1 MSVVSSLAS
10 VSYPSSPRSPT
21 YLTGHIPTKWY
32 HFQLRTTTLLALP
45 ALSLVGVFGA
55 YIVGG
60 HNGTFEHITNLVRQE
75 NPPAVFPDTKYLL
88 LKDYTGIKALDRQLT
103 VLVTFF
109 ATVVDRRNVAVWLHA
124 IYGLGQLGAAWTLL
138 VMESLRSG
146 NKRRAVSFIG
156 TVGFIFQNITYAIT
170 VPIYLFIHLLT
181 SPVAKPFP
189 GTYANSV
196 LLISPLDLKILP
208 LSIILTYI
216 VPSFLMGLD
225 APSIVSGATHQQLIA
240 FWQPFPIWTI
250 IIQWILRSTF
260 QFIGSKVFS
269 KDSKQPLT
277 PLGASYLSNV
287 KHVYRFILMFCVLT
301 HLPIL
306 LIALIPAS
314 AISDILPKLAPYA
327 SLNFFDIYVPYFPF
341 PLSQQVS
348 NLASG
353 AHTFLQWDLATG
365 STALLL
371 WAILL
376 YRNATAEKSIVDPN
390 TSLPPYQIREMLAGE
405 GNKVGALR
413 RKLLV
418 KIGVWMLIAGPIGAT
433 TVLLWERDE
442 IVRQKIKQGI
452 WFEVDSVEVLAIWWD
467 YWWMSL
473 DKAKYDVY
481 DTQCK
486 FVSGI
491 G

>member
-1 MSVVSSLAS
+1 MDSSDSEKEKEKENDNDEKSVVSSLAS
-10 VSYPSSPRSPT
+10 VSYPSSPHSPT

-32 HFQLRTTTLLALP
+32 HFQLRTITLFALP
-45 ALSLVGVFGA
+45 ALSLIGVFGA
-55 YIVGG
+55 YVIGG
-60 HNGTFEHITNLVRQE
+60 RNGTFEHITSLVTQE
-75 NPPAVFPDTKYLL
+75 TPPAVFPDAKYLL
-88 LKDYTGIKALDRQLT
+88 LKDYTGIRALDRQLT
-103 VLVTFF
+103 ILVIFF
-109 ATVVDRRNVAVWLHA
+109 ATAVDRRNVAVWLNS

-146 NKRRAVSFIG
+146 NKGRAVSFIG
-156 TVGFIFQNITYAIT
+156 TVGFIFQNITYAVT

-181 SPVAKPFP
+181 SPIAKPFP

-208 LSIILTYI
+208 LSITLSYI

-225 APSIVSGATHQQLIA
+225 SPSIVSGPTHQQLIA
-240 FWQPFPIWTI
+240 FWQPFPVWTV
-250 IIQWILRSTF
+250 IIQWTLRSIF
-260 QFIGSKVFS
+260 QFTGSKVFS
-269 KDSKQPLT
+269 KDSKQPPT
-277 PLGASYLSNV
+277 PLGASYLSNA
-287 KHVYRFILMFCVLT
+287 KHVYRFMLTFCVLT
-301 HLPIL
+301 HLPVL

-314 AISDILPKLAPYA
+314 AISDTLPKLAPYA

-341 PLSQQVS
+341 PLSHRVP

-376 YRNATAEKSIVDPN
+376 YRNATAEKSIVDPK
-390 TSLPPYQIREMLAGE
+390 TSLPSYQIQEM
-405 GNKVGALR
+405 NKIGALR

-418 KIGVWMLIAGPIGAT
+418 KIGMWTLIAGPIGAA

-452 WFEVDSVEVLAIWWD
+452 
-467 YWWMSL
+467 
-473 DKAKYDVY
+473 
-481 DTQCK
+481 
-486 FVSGI
+486 
-491 G
+491 